1 MKTTIKDIVDFYNEF
16 PEFIGELEVST
27 RHGFKTIEY
36 ADVTA
41 INSEVYTITTKTGKL
56 ISGSPDHLLWV
67 NSKWTKLKDVRI
79 DDRVETIDG
88 CENISHIRKETFTE
102 DLYDLQV
109 AEVHEFYANDIVS
122 HNSSMIC
129 AVSFALFG
137 KSLRKVNRNQLIN
150 SINGK
155 GLLTEIE
162 FETDG
167 GKNTYRV
174 IRGIKPNIFEIYKN
188 DEMINQESHVRDYQK
203 WLECNILK
211 FSHRTF
217 HQVAVLGSGNFTP
230 FMQLPTY
237 QRRQVVEDLLDIH
250 IFSKMSVILKDRA
263 SALKNRMTVTS
274 MEIKA
279 NEDRLK
285 LQKSHIQRLK
295 TILAKMLEDS
305 AIEQKQL
312 EDQIEKNLRGILV
325 PGDQLER
332 SLSEKKKQESELL
345 TEKEEASH
353 TISNLNRDLSSLETD
368 VTFFTDNEVCPKCNS
383 KLTKAHRDRHIKS
396 FNKDMERVKKDI
408 AKATSVKNE
417 YESQLAELYT
427 EIENIRAEL
436 EKISEILTKNS
447 YLQASLKKLQ
457 EKTTN
462 TNDIQK
468 DIDLER
474 KNIDITSD
482 ALTSHRQ
489 EFDQQKLISRY
500 INELAELLKDTG
512 IKSKIIAHYLPI
524 MNKCINHYLETL
536 DFFVS
541 FTLNENFE
549 ESIRSRHRDDFSYDS
564 FSEGEKLRID
574 MSILFAWR
582 QIARLK
588 NSLNTNILI
597 MDEIGD
603 SSLDNDGIDN
613 LIKILE
619 TLDPDTSVF
628 VISHRGDLLESK
640 FENRLEF
647 AKEKLFTKLLA

>member
-1 MKTTIKDIVDFYNEF
+1 MIRFKKIKYKNFLSV
-16 PEFIGELEVST
+16 GENPVE
-27 RHGFKTIEY
+27 
-36 ADVTA
+36 
-41 INSEVYTITTKTGKL
+41 INLDTGTKTLIVGRNGHGK
-56 ISGSPDHLLWV
+56 
-67 NSKWTKLKDVRI
+67 
-79 DDRVETIDG
+79 
-88 CENISHIRKETFTE
+88 
-102 DLYDLQV
+102 
-109 AEVHEFYANDIVS
+109 
-122 HNSSMIC
+122 SSMIC
-129 AVSFALFG
+129 AISFALFG

-150 SINGK
+150 SVNGK
-155 GLLTEIE
+155 GLLTEIV

-174 IRGIKPNIFEIYKN
+174 VRGIKPTIFEIYKN
-188 DEMINQESHVRDYQK
+188 DELINQESHVRDYQR

-237 QRRQVVEDLLDIH
+237 QRRQVVEDLLNIH

-263 SALKNRMTVTS
+263 TTLRNRMTVTS
-274 MEIKA
+274 MEIKG
-279 NEDRLK
+279 NEDKLR
-285 LQKSHIQRLK
+285 LQKKHIQKLK
-295 TILAKMLEDS
+295 DIRSKMLDDS
-305 AIEQKQL
+305 NLEQESIRQKINDNLAQIKTPL
-312 EDQIEKNLRGILV
+312 EDLEKNVKLNAEVAAPLI
-325 PGDQLER
+325 E
-332 SLSEKKKQESELL
+332 
-345 TEKEEASH
+345 EKES
-353 TISNLNRDLSSLETD
+353 ISESLLVLRRDRQSIDNDIS
-368 VTFFTDNEVCPKCNS
+368 FFSENEVCPKCNS
-383 KLTKAHRDRHIKS
+383 KLTKAHRDRHLKKFRSDLQKIEDDIT
-396 FNKDMERVKKDI
+396 NK
-408 AKATSVKNE
+408 TSVKE
-417 YESQLAELYT
+417 D
-427 EIENIRAEL
+427 L
-436 EKISEILTKNS
+436 EKKLDVLYDENKQIATEMEEVNRLLRENS
-447 YLQASLKKLQ
+447 YLQNSLEKLI
-457 EKTTN
+457 EKSTD

-468 DIDLER
+468 DIDEER
-474 KNIDITSD
+474 KHIDETSD
-482 ALTSHRQ
+482 MLLAHRK
-489 EFDQQKLISRY
+489 EYDQQRTISKY
-500 INELAELLKDTG
+500 VSELAELLKDTG
-512 IKSKIIAHYLPI
+512 IKSRIIAHYLPI

-541 FTLNENFE
+541 FSLNENFE

-588 NSLNTNILI
+588 NSLNTNLLI

-647 AKEKLFTKLLA
+647 VKEKLFTKLSA

>member
-56 ISGSPDHLLWV
+56 ISGSPDHFLWV

-88 CENISHIRKETFTE
+88 CENISHIRKESFTE

-129 AVSFALFG
+129 AISFALFG

-150 SINGK
+150 SVNGK

-167 GKNTYRV
+167 GKNTYRIV
-174 IRGIKPNIFEIYKN
+174 RGIKPAIFEIYKN
-188 DEMINQESHVRDYQK
+188 DELINQESHVRDYQR

-263 SALKNRMTVTS
+263 TTLRNRMTVTS
-274 MEIKA
+274 MEIKG
-279 NEDRLK
+279 NEDKLR
-285 LQKSHIQRLK
+285 LQKKHIQKLK
-295 TILAKMLEDS
+295 DIRGKMLDDSNLEQESIRQKIDDNLAQIKTPPED
-305 AIEQKQL
+305 L
-312 EDQIEKNLRGILV
+312 EKNVKLNAEAAAPLV
-325 PGDQLER
+325 E
-332 SLSEKKKQESELL
+332 
-345 TEKEEASH
+345 EKES
-353 TISNLNRDLSSLETD
+353 ISESLLVLRRDRQSIAD
-368 VTFFTDNEVCPKCNS
+368 DIDFFSENEVCPKCNS
-383 KLTKAHRDRHIKS
+383 KLTKAHRDRHLKKFRSDLQKIEDDIT
-396 FNKDMERVKKDI
+396 NK
-408 AKATSVKNE
+408 TSVKE
-417 YESQLAELYT
+417 
-427 EIENIRAEL
+427 EL
-436 EKISEILTKNS
+436 EKKLDVLYDENKQIATEMEEANRLLRENS
-447 YLQASLKKLQ
+447 YLQNSLEKLI
-457 EKTTN
+457 EKSTD

-468 DIDLER
+468 DIDEER
-474 KNIDITSD
+474 KHIDETSD
-482 ALTSHRQ
+482 MLLAHRK
-489 EFDQQKLISRY
+489 EYDQQRTISKY
-500 INELAELLKDTG
+500 VSELAELLKDTG
-512 IKSKIIAHYLPI
+512 IKSRIIAHYLPI

-541 FTLNENFE
+541 FSLNENFE

-588 NSLNTNILI
+588 NSLNTNLLI

-647 AKEKLFTKLLA
+647 VKEKLFTKLSA

>member
-1 MKTTIKDIVDFYNEF
+1 MIRFKKIKYKNFLSV
-16 PEFIGELEVST
+16 GENPVE
-27 RHGFKTIEY
+27 
-36 ADVTA
+36 
-41 INSEVYTITTKTGKL
+41 INLDTGTKTLIVGRNGHGK
-56 ISGSPDHLLWV
+56 
-67 NSKWTKLKDVRI
+67 
-79 DDRVETIDG
+79 
-88 CENISHIRKETFTE
+88 
-102 DLYDLQV
+102 
-109 AEVHEFYANDIVS
+109 
-122 HNSSMIC
+122 SSMIC
-129 AVSFALFG
+129 AISFALFG

-150 SINGK
+150 SVNGK
-155 GLLTEIE
+155 GLLTEIV

-167 GKNTYRV
+167 GKNTYRIV
-174 IRGIKPNIFEIYKN
+174 RGIKPAIFEIYKN
-188 DEMINQESHVRDYQK
+188 DELINQESHVRDYQR

-263 SALKNRMTVTS
+263 TTLRNRMTVTS
-274 MEIKA
+274 MEIKS
-279 NEDRLK
+279 NEDKLR
-285 LQKSHIQRLK
+285 LQKKHIQKLK
-295 TILAKMLEDS
+295 DIRGKMLDDS
-305 AIEQKQL
+305 NLEQGSIRQKINDNLAQIKTPL
-312 EDQIEKNLRGILV
+312 EDL
-325 PGDQLER
+325 
-332 SLSEKKKQESELL
+332 EKKVVLNTEASAPLVE
-345 TEKEEASH
+345 EKES
-353 TISNLNRDLSSLETD
+353 ISESLLVLRRDRQSIAD
-368 VTFFTDNEVCPKCNS
+368 DIDFFSENEVCPKCNS
-383 KLTKAHRDRHIKS
+383 KLTKAHRDRHLKKFRSDLQKIEDDIT
-396 FNKDMERVKKDI
+396 NK
-408 AKATSVKNE
+408 TSVKE
-417 YESQLAELYT
+417 
-427 EIENIRAEL
+427 EL
-436 EKISEILTKNS
+436 EKKLEVLYDENKQIATEMEEVNRLLSENS
-447 YLQASLKKLQ
+447 YLQNSLEKLI
-457 EKTTN
+457 EKSTD

-468 DIDLER
+468 DIDEER
-474 KNIDITSD
+474 KHIDETSD
-482 ALTSHRQ
+482 MLLAHRK
-489 EFDQQKLISRY
+489 EYDQQRTISKY
-500 INELAELLKDTG
+500 VSELSELLKDTG
-512 IKSKIIAHYLPI
+512 IKSRIIAHYLPI

-541 FTLNENFE
+541 FSLNENFE

-588 NSLNTNILI
+588 NSLNTNLLI

-647 AKEKLFTKLLA
+647 VKEKLFTKLSA